1 VTVELAASYD
11 ACRRLH
17 ARYGRSYYLAT
28 RLLPSAVRPS
38 VHALYGFARVA
49 DEVVDGLSSLTLQ
62 EKSSALD
69 ELGEAVLRGEGSV
82 EVAPAVHDTLR
93 RHEIPSSTV
102 EAFLASMRQDL
113 VVTSYATYDDL
124 LAYAHGSAAVV
135 GVQLTH
141 VFGTVVPIRL
151 ASPYAED
158 LGLAMQLTN
167 VLRDVAED
175 LRRGRV
181 YLPQEDLDRFGVTV
195 AQLHDAVVDEAFRA
209 LMRFE
214 ISRNRAL
221 YRTAAQ
227 GIRLLH
233 PTARPAVETALRL
246 YAGILDEIER
256 TDYRVLDR
264 RVSVSRPRRAA
275 LLAGAL
281 R

>member
-1 VTVELAASYD
+1 VTSDLAASYD
-11 ACRRLH
+11 ACRLLH
-17 ARYGRSYYLAT
+17 SRYGRSYYLAT
-28 RLLPSAVRPS
+28 RLLPAMTRPS

-49 DEVVDGLSSLTLQ
+49 DEVVDSASSLSLQ
-62 EKSSALD
+62 EKSAALD
-69 ELGEAVLRGEGSV
+69 ELQSAVLSGDTSV
-82 EVAPAVHDTLR
+82 DVAPAVHDTLV
-93 RHEIPSSTV
+93 RHAIPLDTV
-102 EAFLASMRQDL
+102 AAFLTSMRQDL

-141 VFGTVVPIRL
+141 VFGTVVPIAL
-151 ASPYAED
+151 ASPYAVD

-195 AQLHDAVVDEAFRA
+195 AQLRDGVVDEGFRG

-214 ISRNRAL
+214 TARARAL
-221 YRTAAQ
+221 YATAAQ

-233 PTARPAVETALRL
+233 PRARRAVETALRL

-256 TDYRVLDR
+256 ADYRVLDR
-264 RVSVSRPRRAA
+264 RVSVSPPRRVA